1 MNFKIRERSNLWLLP
16 RKCLQFSIIVEDGE
30 LDGVPGWVQAHSK
43 LRLALGVGDPDE
55 LPPVGGRS
63 PVPEGRDEAELFRQ
77 SLVEDSQC
85 GHDQVGGGVNPVS
98 GLQPVGASHPRHSGV
113 AVQVD
118 IQLELADKVKGL
130 KVVIP
135 SFVISTGI
143 FDFLYDA

>member
-1 MNFKIRERSNLWLLP
+1 M
-16 RKCLQFSIIVEDGE
+16 
-30 LDGVPGWVQAHSK
+30 PGWVQTHSK

-63 PVPEGRDEAELFRQ
+63 SVPEGRHEAELFWQ

-85 GHDQVGGGVNPVS
+85 GHYQVGGGVDPVG
-98 GLQPVGASHPRHSGV
+98 GLQSVGASDPRHSGV
-113 AVQVD
+113 TVQVD

-135 SFVISTGI
+135 SFVISTRI
-143 FDFLYDA
+143 FDFLYEA

>member
-1 MNFKIRERSNLWLLP
+1 MANDQDDAEDEFGDQLP
-16 RKCLQFSIIVEDGE
+16 K
-30 LDGVPGWVQAHSK
+30 
-43 LRLALGVGDPDE
+43 DPDE
-55 LPPVGGRS
+55 LPAVGGGS
-63 PVPEGRDEAELFRQ
+63 PVPEGRHEAELFRQ

-85 GHDQVGGGVNPVS
+85 WHYQVGGGVNPVG
-98 GLQPVGASHPRHSGV
+98 GLQPVGASHTRHSGV
-113 AVQVD
+113 TVQVD